1 MSCEPRSGST
11 KSLTRLDQ
19 STLIF
24 VTLMILPLIQKIQK
38 EMRPSFLTK
47 TTSANLPAKLEPLF
61 DHMYENLAATRL
73 SQGRTS
79 WTRSP
84 SAPTEWETSFCDLES
99 ATCEIL
105 KNFCFNKIFNILR
118 KSVFLFFMKLRL
130 DVLRIWFLIMFNWN
144 LTRFECIKGEIQE
157 ADKLLFWEENHK
169 WACTPL
175 VVRSS
180 SRGSGV
186 IGRRLACW
194 PVTPS
199 ARHLVSRHHSV
210 LVYMQSHRFFCKH
223 SNSLFLNYFKQHE
236 ARRHPRRRRLR
247 RKGQGVSS
255 QRVWFRFI
263 VVKYLRLY
271 LINEI
276 FIFFL

>member
-1 MSCEPRSGST
+1 MFSFANLVRLRDWTRFKRMLILFLIWSTTIRLLQIKMSCEPRSGST

-84 SAPTEWETSFCDLES
+84 SEPTEWETSFCDLES

-105 KNFCFNKIFNILR
+105 KNFCFNKIFWEN
-118 KSVFLFFMKLRL
+118 LFFY
-130 DVLRIWFLIMFNWN
+130 FLWN
-144 LTRFECIKGEIQE
+144 YGLTYLEFDFWSCLTEI
-157 ADKLLFWEENHK
+157 
-169 WACTPL
+169 
-175 VVRSS
+175 
-180 SRGSGV
+180 
-186 IGRRLACW
+186 
-194 PVTPS
+194 
-199 ARHLVSRHHSV
+199 
-210 LVYMQSHRFFCKH
+210 
-223 SNSLFLNYFKQHE
+223 
-236 ARRHPRRRRLR
+236 
-247 RKGQGVSS
+247 
-255 QRVWFRFI
+255 
-263 VVKYLRLY
+263 
-271 LINEI
+271 
-276 FIFFL
+276 